1 MGKSLV
7 RTSDQT
13 VEACHLYLRRS
24 SYWVKDP
31 HSGMCSRQLLASI
44 LHFNGY
50 TATRMGLM
58 TVDSVSKAPPYC

>member
-50 TATRMGLM
+50 TAPGWG
-58 TVDSVSKAPPYC
+58 S